1 VERKI
6 IILLL
11 LFTVFTVKAQKT
23 QNINL
28 FTDRDLY
35 VSGETLLLKVFTPT
49 AEQSAI
55 VNIDLINRKGKKI
68 TSAILE
74 IIRYQADGFVYLPDS
89 LSSGCYLLRAFTGT
103 DNIII
108 TKELYIA
115 NRFAGLPESN
125 TYYKPSGVT
134 AINENA
140 IENLLVTGVE
150 KQYTPRQKGH
160 LTLQLPPELISQL
173 DGDLTVSIAT
183 ATPGINSLKFLQK
196 SDIAAPASIV
206 KEGVII
212 EGTVTDLKTAKP
224 FKDAVVYLSI
234 PDSIPGFQY
243 FITSDNGRFNFQIRN
258 YYGKIPVVIQCFAKD
273 NSSLLKIT
281 LDDQSS
287 FKITLPS
294 FESRIFTPDVK
305 QSVDKATE
313 ALTFRKIFNQPE
325 ITVQSTPVVKRDA
338 YPYYGIPTKIIDP
351 QLFIDLPN
359 FNEISKELLPGVKFR
374 NYNRIPTLQVFNAAQ
389 QIFFNDQ
396 PLLLLDGIPIRDL
409 NVIKDM
415 GTKDI
420 DKVEICQNERFY
432 GDLIFPGVVAIY
444 TSKADYTRV
453 PESNDLIKLNLE
465 VIQPKAILNS
475 PSDQQLTDP
484 DLRQVLLWKPSLK
497 PAQQIDLD
505 FQTSDIKGSLKMV
518 VRGKNRDGS
527 IFYKEQTFEVN

>member
-11 LFTVFTVKAQKT
+11 LFTVFTVKAQQT
-23 QNINL
+23 QSLNL

-35 VSGETLLLKVFTPT
+35 ISGETLLLKVFAPRT
-49 AEQSAI
+49 EKSAI

-68 TSAILE
+68 TGAILE
-74 IIRYQADGFVYLPDS
+74 IASHQADGFVNLPDS
-89 LSSGCYLLRAFTGT
+89 LSSGTYLLRAFTGT
-103 DNIII
+103 DNLIT

-125 TYYKPSGVT
+125 TYFKPTGVT
-134 AINENA
+134 VIIEKA
-140 IENLLVTGVE
+140 IENLTVTGIE
-150 KQYTPRQKGH
+150 KQYKPRQKGH
-160 LTLQLPPELISQL
+160 VTLQLPSELISQL

-183 ATPGINSLKFLQK
+183 EIPDINSQQFLQK
-196 SDIAAPASIV
+196 SDNTSWSSIV

-258 YYGKIPVVIQCFAKD
+258 YYGKIPVVIQCFAKE
-273 NSSLLKIT
+273 NSRLLKLTLDDLSSLKIT
-281 LDDQSS
+281 M
-287 FKITLPS
+287 PS
-294 FESRIFTPDVK
+294 FESRIFTPEIK
-305 QSVDKATE
+305 KSVERATD
-313 ALTFRKIFNQPE
+313 ALTFHKIFNQLD
-325 ITVQSTPVVKRDA
+325 ITVLPSPVVKRDA
-338 YPYYGIPTKIIDP
+338 YPYYGMPTKIIDP

-389 QIFFNDQ
+389 QNFFNDQ

-409 NVIKDM
+409 NVLKDM

-432 GDLIFPGVVAIY
+432 GDLEFPGVVAIY

-465 VIQPKAILNS
+465 VIQPRAILNP

-484 DLRQVLLWKPSLK
+484 DLRQVLLWVPSLK
-497 PAQQIDLD
+497 PTPQMELN
-505 FQTSDIKGSLKMV
+505 FQTSDIKGTHKLIL
-518 VRGKNRDGS
+518 RGKTQDGS
-527 IFYKEQTFEVN
+527 IFYKEQIFEVN